1 MSKISILI
9 VDDDANLRIGLK
21 ALLEQSNLVSAVH
34 QASDGLEAVHLDSK
48 HLPTLIFLDV
58 GMPVMDGIEACQQI
72 KKRRPSVKVIMLTS
86 HDDER
91 DIFAALAAGA
101 NGYCLKDADFGRLE
115 TAINAVV
122 SGDLWIDSAIAQKVL
137 RVLPKSASSVS
148 SSKPIYGQLS
158 EREEQVL
165 YLIVDGLSNQ
175 EIADRL
181 LIAKET
187 VKTHVKHIMDKLAVS
202 DRTQAAVKALR
213 YGLVKT
219 PEQLND

>member
-9 VDDDANLRIGLK
+9 VDDDANLRTGLK
-21 ALLEQSNLVSAVH
+21 VLLEQSDLVSHVY

-58 GMPVMDGIEACQQI
+58 GMPVMDGIEACQQL
-72 KKRRPSVKVIMLTS
+72 KKRRPTVKVIMLTS

-101 NGYCLKDADFGRLE
+101 NGYCLKDADFSRLE
-115 TAINAVV
+115 TAVNAVV
-122 SGDLWIDSAIAQKVL
+122 SGDLWIDSAIAHKVL
-137 RVLPKSASSVS
+137 RVLPKSTSAANPV
-148 SSKPIYGQLS
+148 KATYGQLS
-158 EREEQVL
+158 EREVQVL
-165 YLIVDGLSNQ
+165 NLIVDGLSNQ

-181 LIAKET
+181 SIAKET
-187 VKTHVKHIMDKLAVS
+187 VKTHIKHLMDKLAVS

-219 PEQLND
+219 QEHPTD

>member
-9 VDDDANLRIGLK
+9 VDDDANLRTGLK
-21 ALLEQSNLVSAVH
+21 VLLEQSDLVSHVY
-34 QASDGLEAVHLDSK
+34 QAADGLEAVHLDSK

-58 GMPVMDGIEACQQI
+58 GMPVMDGIEACQQL
-72 KKRRPSVKVIMLTS
+72 KKIRPSVKVIMLTS

-101 NGYCLKDADFGRLE
+101 NGYCLKDADFSRLE
-115 TAINAVV
+115 TAVNAVV
-122 SGDLWIDSAIAQKVL
+122 CGDLWIDSAIAHKVL
-137 RVLPKSASSVS
+137 RALPKSTSAVS
-148 SSKPIYGQLS
+148 PVKATYGQLS
-158 EREEQVL
+158 EREVQVL
-165 YLIVDGLSNQ
+165 HLIVDGLSNQ

-187 VKTHVKHIMDKLAVS
+187 VKTHIKHLMDKLAVS

-219 PEQLND
+219 QEHPIE